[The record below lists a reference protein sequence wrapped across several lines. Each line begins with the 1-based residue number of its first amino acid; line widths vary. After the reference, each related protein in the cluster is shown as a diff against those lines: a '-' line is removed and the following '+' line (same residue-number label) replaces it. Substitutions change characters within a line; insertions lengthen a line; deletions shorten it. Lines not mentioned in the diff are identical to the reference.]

1 MHKMMI
7 PLVRYA
13 QFSGRASRSEFWWF
27 QLFVVIVLIPS
38 NVLGFIAGY
47 TGSSTLALISTGVG
61 ALVWLAIIVPLIAVT
76 VRRLHDTDRS
86 GWWYLLML
94 VPIVGLVVLVF
105 LLLPGTPG
113 NNRFDAAV
121 PHV

>member
-13 QFSGRASRSEFWWF
+13 QFNGRASRGEFWWF
-27 QLFVVIVLIPS
+27 QLFIMILLIPS

-61 ALVWLAIIVPLIAVT
+61 ALVWLAIIVPMIAVI

-86 GWWYLLML
+86 GWWCLLML
-94 VPIVGLVVLVF
+94 VPIVALVVLVF

-113 NNRFDAAV
+113 NNRFDTAV

>member
-1 MHKMMI
+1 MFIMI
-7 PLVRYA
+7 L
-13 QFSGRASRSEFWWF
+13 
-27 QLFVVIVLIPS
+27 LIPS

-61 ALVWLAIIVPLIAVT
+61 ALVWLAIIVPMIAVI